1 MLCSDDSAGQGLDS
15 PGCTASKSSIVDS
28 QRFSED
34 VDASRLEMIS
44 TSARFVPWDEQRD
57 GYTRVQITPSGNSLL
72 HLITHNARFDA
83 ARMPIASANI
93 ATAHTLYVSVGP
105 KVQYIAQAVCS
116 KVSKRST

>member
-1 MLCSDDSAGQGLDS
+1 MFDGSAGRGLDS
-15 PGCTASKSSIVDS
+15 PGSTASQPSIVNS

-34 VDASRLEMIS
+34 VDASHLEMIS
-44 TSARFVPWDEQRD
+44 TSARFVPWDEQK
-57 GYTRVQITPSGNSLL
+57 GEYTRVQITPYGNCLL
-72 HLITHNARFDA
+72 HLTTHNARFDA